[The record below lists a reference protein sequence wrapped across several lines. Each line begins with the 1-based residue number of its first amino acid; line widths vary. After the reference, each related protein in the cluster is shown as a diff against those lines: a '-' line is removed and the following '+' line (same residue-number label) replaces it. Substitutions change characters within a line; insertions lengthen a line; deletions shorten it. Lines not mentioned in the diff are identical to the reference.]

1 MEFQNRYFALCF
13 LVIEKFEWF
22 WIEILHKLI
31 HLMLESW
38 INTLMGF
45 LTILLCNI
53 GIYADDTNLYSK
65 FDQVSD
71 LG

>member
-1 MEFQNRYFALCF
+1 
-13 LVIEKFEWF
+13 
-22 WIEILHKLI
+22 
-31 HLMLESW
+31 MLKSW
-38 INTLMGF
+38 IFFSLQYINGLPND
-45 LTILLCNI
+45 IIRNI

>member
-1 MEFQNRYFALCF
+1 
-13 LVIEKFEWF
+13 
-22 WIEILHKLI
+22 
-31 HLMLESW
+31 MLKSW
-38 INTLMGF
+38 ILFSLKYINGLHND
-45 LTILLCNI
+45 IISNI